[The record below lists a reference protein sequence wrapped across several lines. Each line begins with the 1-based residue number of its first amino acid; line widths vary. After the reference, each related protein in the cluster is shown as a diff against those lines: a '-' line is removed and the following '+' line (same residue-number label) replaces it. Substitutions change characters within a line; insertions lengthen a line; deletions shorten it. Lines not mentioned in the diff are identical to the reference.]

1 MRLASIFAIF
11 VCVVAFASAHVY
23 FKETFDGNWQD
34 RWVESEWKEAGTRGK
49 FAVTAGKF
57 YNDEEADKGLQTT
70 EDYRFYT
77 ISADHEEFSNKGK
90 TLVLQYSLKNQQK
103 LDCGGGYLKFFPAGV
118 DKKTLNGDSKY
129 NIMFGPD
136 ICGSTT
142 RKVHVIFEH
151 EGKNHLVKKEIPCET
166 DEFTHLYTLI
176 VRPDNTFEVLVD
188 GVSKAT
194 GSLEAD
200 FDILPPKEIPDPAA
214 KKPADWVDEKEIDD
228 PEDKKPEGYDNIPAE
243 IVDPEAKKP
252 EDWDDELDGEWEAP
266 MIPNPEY
273 KGEWK
278 ARRIPNPA
286 YKGEWVHPKIA
297 NPDFKENAELYAYDS
312 FKTVAVE
319 IWQVKAGSIFD
330 NILITDSEEEAR
342 EFAKETLEKTKKGE
356 KEMKDKQDE
365 QEKKEREE
373 RMEKEKKEAE
383 AAAASG
389 KTEEEETAE
398 AAAPEDKDEL

>member
-1 MRLASIFAIF
+1 
-11 VCVVAFASAHVY
+11 
-23 FKETFDGNWQD
+23 
-34 RWVESEWKEAGTRGK
+34 
-49 FAVTAGKF
+49 
-57 YNDEEADKGLQTT
+57 LQTT

-136 ICGSTT
+136 ICGTTT
-142 RKVHVIFEH
+142 RRVHVIFEH
-151 EGKNHLVKKEIPCET
+151 DGKNHLVKKDIPCET
-166 DEFTHLYTLI
+166 DELSHLYTLI

-188 GVSKAT
+188 GASKAT
-194 GSLEAD
+194 GNLETD

-228 PEDKKPEGYDNIPAE
+228 PEDKKPEGYENIPAE

-266 MIPNPEY
+266 MIPNPDF

-278 ARRIPNPA
+278 PRRIPNPA
-286 YKGEWVHPKIA
+286 YKGEWVHPQIP
-297 NPDFKENAELYAYDS
+297 NPDYKPNAELYAYDS
-312 FKTVAVE
+312 FKTVGIE

-330 NILITDSEEEAR
+330 NIIITDSEEEAR
-342 EFAKETLEKTKKGE
+342 EFGKLTLEKTKKGE
-356 KEMKDKQDE
+356 KEMFEKQQE
-365 QEKKEREE
+365 EEKKKREE
-373 RMEKEKKEAE
+373 ERKAAEEAQKNNEEAE
-383 AAAASG
+383 DAQDAEADA
-389 KTEEEETAE
+389 TEEA
-398 AAAPEDKDEL
+398 KDEL

>member
-1 MRLASIFAIF
+1 M
-11 VCVVAFASAHVY
+11 
-23 FKETFDGNWQD
+23 G
-34 RWVESEWKEAGTRGK
+34 
-49 FAVTAGKF
+49 
-57 YNDEEADKGLQTT
+57 
-70 EDYRFYT
+70 
-77 ISADHEEFSNKGK
+77 
-90 TLVLQYSLKNQQK
+90 
-103 LDCGGGYLKFFPAGV
+103 
-118 DKKTLNGDSKY
+118 
-129 NIMFGPD
+129 
-136 ICGSTT
+136 
-142 RKVHVIFEH
+142 
-151 EGKNHLVKKEIPCET
+151 T

-214 KKPADWVDEKEIDD
+214 KKPD
-228 PEDKKPEGYDNIPAE
+228 
-243 IVDPEAKKP
+243 
-252 EDWDDELDGEWEAP
+252 DWDDELDGEWEAP

-297 NPDFKENAELYAYDS
+297 NPDFKENSELYAYDS